1 MRIESP
7 CRFSTART
15 AVVFSLLLFAIGAGL
30 RVGAQDAPKAQEP
43 EYANS
48 FFYLDAEGKLQ
59 PLEREPVGFGSKVHA
74 MGFGGAD
81 ASYQVKGDHSQV
93 RFAAGAP
100 ITIIVKLEDTK
111 VDPANVVV
119 LYPLAV
125 NKDHRQLMIT
135 KVGFMGMHAKSDM
148 QDKQMQLNFAKY
160 GQESTKVTLAA
171 PLAPGEY
178 AIAVQPTPGQ
188 QTIAYCFAINPAS

>member
-1 MRIESP
+1 MIESLR
-7 CRFSTART
+7 RFSVAT
-15 AVVFSLLLFAIGAGL
+15 LLLLLPLAVIAP
-30 RVGAQDAPKAQEP
+30 RVAAQDAAKVQEP
-43 EYANS
+43 DYANS
-48 FFYLDAEGKLQ
+48 FFYLDTAGKMQ
-59 PLEREPVGFGSKVHA
+59 PLEREPVGVGSKVHA
-74 MGFGGAD
+74 LGFGGAD
-81 ASYQVKGDHSQV
+81 ASYQVKNPHSTV

-100 ITIIVKLEDTK
+100 IAIIVKLEDTK

-119 LYPLAV
+119 LYPLQV

-160 GQESTKVTLAA
+160 GQESTKVTMAA

-188 QTIAYCFAINPAS
+188 QTIAYCFGIDPAN